1 MTAFKNF
8 NEWLSSSI
16 MVKLASI
23 GFLTLIL
30 LIPGAMIQSLI
41 TERQVLSLDTERD
54 ISSHWGGKQVISGPV
69 LMIPF
74 RKEQVIDGK
83 STLVKAMAYVL
94 PETLRIKGTLNTD
107 TRYRGIYKSVI
118 YNARLGL
125 AGNFKSPD
133 WSSLGFDKSMVIA
146 DEVAL
151 IVGIPD
157 MRGIK
162 TSSVL
167 EWNGKKFPAEPGL
180 KNKDIAESGLTI
192 KIDWPGFLEKDSA
205 EFALDLNLNGSG
217 TLDFIP
223 VGKNTQVDIS
233 SPWKDPSFTGS
244 FLPEPRKVDEK
255 GFEAH
260 WNVLHFNR
268 NFPQQ
273 WQGNA
278 FDMNSSSFGV
288 KFIIPVDH
296 YQKTMRSAKY
306 AVMFLALTFAIFFFV
321 EIINRKR
328 IHPIQY
334 LFVGIAL
341 TFFYTLLLS
350 LSEQISFNLAFII
363 SAFAIITMVT
373 LYSRAIFKKLKLVL
387 LMAGFLIALYGFL
400 YILLQLQDYALL
412 LGSVGLFAVL
422 GIIMYLS
429 RNINWFQPIAQNEAR
444 QELHENKDV

>member
-16 MVKLASI
+16 MVKLVSI

-41 TERQVLSLDTERD
+41 TERQLLSLDTEKD
-54 ISSHWGGKQVISGPV
+54 ISSHWGGNQVLTGPI

-74 RKEQVIDGK
+74 KKEQLIDGK
-83 STLVKAMAYVL
+83 TTLVKAMAYVL
-94 PETLRIKGTLNTD
+94 PENLRITGVVKSD

-118 YNARLGL
+118 YNARLSL
-125 AGNFKSPD
+125 SGNFKSRD
-133 WSSLGFDKSMVIA
+133 WLALGFDKSMVIA
-146 DEVAL
+146 DEVSL
-151 IVGIPD
+151 VIGIPD

-162 TSSVL
+162 NSSIL
-167 EWNGKKFPAEPGL
+167 DWNGKKIPSEPGL
-180 KNKDIAESGLTI
+180 KNKDIAQSGLTI
-192 KIDWPGFLEKDSA
+192 KIDWPQLLEKDSA
-205 EFALDLNLNGSG
+205 EFALDLDLNGSG

-223 VGKNTQVDIS
+223 VGKNTKVDIS

-244 FLPEPRKVDEK
+244 FLPEPRKIDET

-268 NFPQQ
+268 NFPQL

-278 FDMNSSSFGV
+278 FDMTSSSFGV
-288 KFIIPVDH
+288 KFIIPIDQ

-306 AVMFLALTFAIFFFV
+306 AIMFLALTFAIFFFV
-321 EIINRKR
+321 EVINHKR

-334 LFVGIAL
+334 LFVGLAL

-350 LSEQISFNLAFII
+350 LSEQMSFNLAFVI
-363 SAFAIITMVT
+363 SAVAIITLVT
-373 LYSRAIFKKLKLVL
+373 LYSKAIFKKLKLVL
-387 LMAGFLIALYGFL
+387 VMAGFLTALYGFL
-400 YILLQLQDYALL
+400 YILLQLEDYALL
-412 LGSVGLFAVL
+412 LGSVGLFSVL

-429 RNINWFQPIAQNEAR
+429 RNINWFQPIAQKETP
-444 QELHENKDV
+444 QEIPDTKNV

>member
-16 MVKLASI
+16 MVKLVSI

-41 TERQVLSLDTERD
+41 TERQLLSLDTEKD
-54 ISSHWGGKQVISGPV
+54 ISSHWGGNQVLTGPI

-74 RKEQVIDGK
+74 KKEQLIDGK
-83 STLVKAMAYVL
+83 TTLVKAMAYVL
-94 PETLRIKGTLNTD
+94 PENLRITGVVKSD

-118 YNARLGL
+118 YNARLSL
-125 AGNFKSPD
+125 SGNFKSRD
-133 WSSLGFDKSMVIA
+133 WLALGFDKSMVIA
-146 DEVAL
+146 DEVSL
-151 IVGIPD
+151 VIGIPD

-162 TSSVL
+162 NSSIL
-167 EWNGKKFPAEPGL
+167 DWNGKKIPSEPGL
-180 KNKDIAESGLTI
+180 KNKDIAQSGLTI
-192 KIDWPGFLEKDSA
+192 KIDWPQLLEKDSA
-205 EFALDLNLNGSG
+205 EFALDLDLNGSG

-223 VGKNTQVDIS
+223 VGKNTKVDIS

-244 FLPEPRKVDEK
+244 FLPEPRKIDET

-278 FDMNSSSFGV
+278 FDMTSSSFGV
-288 KFIIPVDH
+288 KFIIPIDQ

-306 AVMFLALTFAIFFFV
+306 AIMFLALTFAIFFFV
-321 EIINRKR
+321 EVINHKR

-334 LFVGIAL
+334 LFVGLAL

-350 LSEQISFNLAFII
+350 LSEQMSFNLAFVI
-363 SAFAIITMVT
+363 SAVAIITLVT
-373 LYSRAIFKKLKLVL
+373 LYSKAIFKKLKLVL
-387 LMAGFLIALYGFL
+387 VMAGFLTALYGFL
-400 YILLQLQDYALL
+400 YILLQLEDYALL
-412 LGSVGLFAVL
+412 LGSVGLFSVL

-429 RNINWFQPIAQNEAR
+429 RNINWFQPIAQKETP
-444 QELHENKDV
+444 QEIPDTKNV